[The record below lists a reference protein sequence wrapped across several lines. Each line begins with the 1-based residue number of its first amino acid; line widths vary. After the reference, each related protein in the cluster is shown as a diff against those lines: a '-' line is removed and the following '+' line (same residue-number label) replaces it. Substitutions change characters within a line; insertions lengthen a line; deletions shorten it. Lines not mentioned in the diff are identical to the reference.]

1 MKVAIIGYGK
11 MGRTIERILL
21 ERGHDVALIV
31 DVDNAA
37 DLCAETCAGLD
48 VAIEFSAP
56 DAAFGNVRKCLEM
69 GLPVVCGTTAWGD
82 RMAEAKELCE
92 KNNGAFFYSS
102 NYSVGVNVM
111 FALSRKLAK
120 IMNTIG
126 GYSVSMEETHH
137 IHKKDAPSGTAITLA
152 EGIIAETDAMSG
164 WTLVEGEGSE
174 PTEGKLPIVSFREG
188 EVPGIHTVRYESEAD
203 VITLIHDA
211 KSRAGFALGAV
222 LAAEYIVGKKGC
234 FTMSDL
240 FKFE

>member
-1 MKVAIIGYGK
+1 
-11 MGRTIERILL
+11 
-21 ERGHDVALIV
+21 
-31 DVDNAA
+31 
-37 DLCAETCAGLD
+37 
-48 VAIEFSAP
+48 
-56 DAAFGNVRKCLEM
+56 
-69 GLPVVCGTTAWGD
+69 
-82 RMAEAKELCE
+82 
-92 KNNGAFFYSS
+92 
-102 NYSVGVNVM
+102 
-111 FALSRKLAK
+111 
-120 IMNTIG
+120 
-126 GYSVSMEETHH
+126 MEETHH

-152 EGIIAETDAMSG
+152 EGIIAETDSVNG

-203 VITLIHDA
+203 VITLTHDA

>member
-11 MGRTIERILL
+11 MGHIIESILK
-21 ERGHDVALIV
+21 ERGHDVALII
-31 DVDNAA
+31 DIDNAS
-37 DLCAETCAGLD
+37 DLCAEKCADID

-56 DAAFGNVRKCLEM
+56 DAAFANVRKCLEM
-69 GLPVVCGTTAWGD
+69 GLPVVCGTTAWGE
-82 RMAEAKELCE
+82 RMTEAKELCE
-92 KNNGAFFYSS
+92 ANNGAFFYSS

-126 GYSVSMEETHH
+126 GYKVSMEETHH

-152 EGIIAETDAMSG
+152 EGILSEIPTIKD
-164 WTLVEGEGSE
+164 WTLVEGEGSVAE
-174 PTEGKLPIVSFREG
+174 DSLPIVSFREG

-203 VITLIHDA
+203 VITLTHDA

-222 LAAEYIVGKKGC
+222 LAAEFIVGKRGC

>member
-1 MKVAIIGYGK
+1 MGHII
-11 MGRTIERILL
+11 ESILK
-21 ERGHDVALIV
+21 ERGHDVALII
-31 DVDNAA
+31 DIDNAS
-37 DLCAETCAGLD
+37 DLCAEKCADID

-56 DAAFGNVRKCLEM
+56 DAAFANVRKCLEM
-69 GLPVVCGTTAWGD
+69 GLPVVCGTTAWGE

-92 KNNGAFFYSS
+92 ANNGAFFYSS

-126 GYSVSMEETHH
+126 GYKVSMEETHH

-152 EGIIAETDAMSG
+152 EGILSEIPTIKN
-164 WTLVEGEGSE
+164 WTLIEGEGSAAE
-174 PTEGKLPIVSFREG
+174 DSLPIVSFREG

-203 VITLIHDA
+203 VITLTHDA

-222 LAAEYIVGKKGC
+222 LAAEFIVGKKGC

>member
-1 MKVAIIGYGK
+1 M
-11 MGRTIERILL
+11 T
-21 ERGHDVALIV
+21 
-31 DVDNAA
+31 
-37 DLCAETCAGLD
+37 
-48 VAIEFSAP
+48 
-56 DAAFGNVRKCLEM
+56 
-69 GLPVVCGTTAWGD
+69 
-82 RMAEAKELCE
+82 EAKELCE
-92 KNNGAFFYSS
+92 ANNGAFFYSS

-126 GYSVSMEETHH
+126 GYGVSMEETHH

-152 EGIIAETDAMSG
+152 EGIIAETDSVNG

-203 VITLIHDA
+203 VITLTHDA

>member
-1 MKVAIIGYGK
+1 MRVAIIGYGK
-11 MGRTIERILL
+11 MGHIIESILK
-21 ERGHDVALIV
+21 ERGHDVALII
-31 DVDNAA
+31 DIDNAS
-37 DLCAETCAGLD
+37 DLCAEKCADID

-56 DAAFGNVRKCLEM
+56 DAAFANVRKCLEM
-69 GLPVVCGTTAWGD
+69 GLPVVCGTTAWGE

-92 KNNGAFFYSS
+92 ANNGAFFYSS

-111 FALSRKLAK
+111 FALSRQLAK

-126 GYSVSMEETHH
+126 GYKVSMEETHH

-152 EGIIAETDAMSG
+152 EGILSEIPTIKN
-164 WTLVEGEGSE
+164 WTLIEGEGSVAE
-174 PTEGKLPIVSFREG
+174 DSLPIVSFREG

-203 VITLIHDA
+203 VITLTHDA

-222 LAAEYIVGKKGC
+222 LAAEFIVGKKGC

>member
-1 MKVAIIGYGK
+1 MGHII
-11 MGRTIERILL
+11 ESILK
-21 ERGHDVALIV
+21 ERGHDVALII
-31 DVDNAA
+31 DIDNAS
-37 DLCAETCAGLD
+37 DLCAEKCADID

-56 DAAFGNVRKCLEM
+56 DAAFANVRKCLEM
-69 GLPVVCGTTAWGD
+69 GLPVVCGTTAWGE

-92 KNNGAFFYSS
+92 ANNGAFFYSS

-126 GYSVSMEETHH
+126 GYKVSMEETHH

-152 EGIIAETDAMSG
+152 EGILSEIPTIKN
-164 WTLVEGEGSE
+164 WTLIEGEGSVAE
-174 PTEGKLPIVSFREG
+174 DSLPIVSFREG
-188 EVPGIHTVRYESEAD
+188 EVPGIHTVRYESDAD
-203 VITLIHDA
+203 VITLTHDA

-222 LAAEYIVGKKGC
+222 LAAEFIVGKKGC

>member
-1 MKVAIIGYGK
+1 MRVAIIGYGK
-11 MGRTIERILL
+11 MGHIIESILK
-21 ERGHDVALIV
+21 ERGHDVALII
-31 DVDNAA
+31 DIDNAS
-37 DLCAETCAGLD
+37 DLCAEKCADID

-56 DAAFGNVRKCLEM
+56 DAAFANVRKCLEM
-69 GLPVVCGTTAWGD
+69 GLPVVCGTTAWGE

-92 KNNGAFFYSS
+92 ANNGAFFYSS

-111 FALSRKLAK
+111 FALSRKLAQ

-126 GYSVSMEETHH
+126 GYKVSMEETHH

-152 EGIIAETDAMSG
+152 EGILSEIPTIKN
-164 WTLVEGEGSE
+164 WTLIEGEGSVAE
-174 PTEGKLPIVSFREG
+174 DSLPIVSFREG
-188 EVPGIHTVRYESEAD
+188 EVPGIHTVRYESDAD
-203 VITLIHDA
+203 VITLTHDA

-222 LAAEYIVGKKGC
+222 LAAEFIVGKKGC

>member
-1 MKVAIIGYGK
+1 MRVAIIGYGK
-11 MGRTIERILL
+11 MGHIIESILK
-21 ERGHDVALIV
+21 ERGHDVALII
-31 DVDNAA
+31 DIDNAS
-37 DLCAETCAGLD
+37 DLCAEKCADID

-56 DAAFGNVRKCLEM
+56 DAAFANVRKCLEM
-69 GLPVVCGTTAWGD
+69 GLPVVCGTTAWGE

-92 KNNGAFFYSS
+92 ANNGAFFYSS

-126 GYSVSMEETHH
+126 GYKVSMEETHH

-152 EGIIAETDAMSG
+152 EGILSEIPTIKN
-164 WTLVEGEGSE
+164 WTLIEGEGSAAE
-174 PTEGKLPIVSFREG
+174 DSLPIVSFREG

-203 VITLIHDA
+203 VITLTHDA

-222 LAAEYIVGKKGC
+222 LAAEFIVGKKGC

>member
-1 MKVAIIGYGK
+1 MGHII
-11 MGRTIERILL
+11 ESILK
-21 ERGHDVALIV
+21 ERGHDVALII
-31 DVDNAA
+31 DIDNAS
-37 DLCAETCAGLD
+37 DLCAEKCADID

-56 DAAFGNVRKCLEM
+56 DAAFANVRKCLEM
-69 GLPVVCGTTAWGD
+69 GLPVVCGTTAWGE

-92 KNNGAFFYSS
+92 ANNGAFFYSS

-126 GYSVSMEETHH
+126 GYKVSMEETHH

-152 EGIIAETDAMSG
+152 EGILSEIPTIKN
-164 WTLVEGEGSE
+164 WTLIEGEGSAAE
-174 PTEGKLPIVSFREG
+174 DSLPIVSFREG
-188 EVPGIHTVRYESEAD
+188 EVPGIHTVRYESDAD
-203 VITLIHDA
+203 VITLTHDA

-222 LAAEYIVGKKGC
+222 LAAEFIVGKKGC

>member
-1 MKVAIIGYGK
+1 MGHII
-11 MGRTIERILL
+11 ESILK
-21 ERGHDVALIV
+21 ERGHDVALII
-31 DVDNAA
+31 DIDNAS
-37 DLCAETCAGLD
+37 DLCAEKCADID

-56 DAAFGNVRKCLEM
+56 NAAFANVRKCLEM
-69 GLPVVCGTTAWGD
+69 GLPVVCGTTAWGE

-92 KNNGAFFYSS
+92 ANNGAFFYSS

-126 GYSVSMEETHH
+126 GYKVSMEETHH

-152 EGIIAETDAMSG
+152 EGILSEIPTIKN
-164 WTLVEGEGSE
+164 WTLIEGEGSVAE
-174 PTEGKLPIVSFREG
+174 DSLPIVSFREG

-203 VITLIHDA
+203 VITLTHDA

-222 LAAEYIVGKKGC
+222 LAAEFIVGKKGC

>member
-1 MKVAIIGYGK
+1 MRVAIIGYGK
-11 MGRTIERILL
+11 MGHTIERILL

-31 DVDNAA
+31 DVDNAS
-37 DLCAETCAGLD
+37 DLCAAKCADVD

-56 DAAFGNVRKCLEM
+56 DAAFANVSKCLEM

-82 RMAEAKELCE
+82 RMAEAKAMCE
-92 KNNGAFFYSS
+92 AGGGAFFYSS

-126 GYSVSMEETHH
+126 GYSVSMDETHH

-152 EGIIAETDAMSG
+152 EGIIAENDAIDG
-164 WTLVEGEGSE
+164 WALVEGGDATIEA
-174 PTEGKLPIVSFREG
+174 GKLPITSYREG

-203 VITLIHDA
+203 VITLTHDA

-222 LAAEYIVGKKGC
+222 LAAEFIVGKKGC

>member
-1 MKVAIIGYGK
+1 MGHII
-11 MGRTIERILL
+11 ESILK
-21 ERGHDVALIV
+21 ERGHDVALII
-31 DVDNAA
+31 DIDNAS
-37 DLCAETCAGLD
+37 DMCAEKCADID

-56 DAAFGNVRKCLEM
+56 NAAFANVRKCLEM
-69 GLPVVCGTTAWGD
+69 GLPVVCGTTAWGE

-92 KNNGAFFYSS
+92 ANNGAFFYSS

-126 GYSVSMEETHH
+126 GYKVSMEETHH

-152 EGIIAETDAMSG
+152 EGILSEIPTIKN
-164 WTLVEGEGSE
+164 WTLIEGEGSVAE
-174 PTEGKLPIVSFREG
+174 DSLPIVSFREG

-203 VITLIHDA
+203 VITLTHDA

-222 LAAEYIVGKKGC
+222 LAAEFIVGKKGC

>member
-1 MKVAIIGYGK
+1 MRVAIIGYGK
-11 MGRTIERILL
+11 MGHIIESILK
-21 ERGHDVALIV
+21 ERGHDVALII
-31 DVDNAA
+31 DIDNAS
-37 DLCAETCAGLD
+37 DLCAEKCADID

-56 DAAFGNVRKCLEM
+56 NAAFANVRKCLEM
-69 GLPVVCGTTAWGD
+69 GLPVVCGTTAWGE

-92 KNNGAFFYSS
+92 ANNGAFFYSS

-126 GYSVSMEETHH
+126 GYKVSMEETHH

-152 EGIIAETDAMSG
+152 EGILSEIPTIKN
-164 WTLVEGEGSE
+164 WTLIEGEGSVAE
-174 PTEGKLPIVSFREG
+174 DSLPIVSFREG

-203 VITLIHDA
+203 VITLTHDA

-222 LAAEYIVGKKGC
+222 LAAEFIVGKKGC